1 MSKMSSKTESEIETE
16 SPPLFNYL
24 KQEIP
29 LEDIRDYAS
38 PRRITSIDF
47 VKGFAI
53 IFIILAHT
61 ASGWLD
67 SDSKFLYGILFALL
81 DILGPSLFV
90 FLSALS
96 VIFSIKRKEGI
107 LPDKIIRNRIFTRG
121 IVMIIIGMLTNIVV
135 IDAGEVKIAIYGWN
149 IITFIGFSQIFSF
162 YILKIGK
169 SKRIIMGILIII
181 LSPFLRAILYEGKEA
196 GNILLSFFHY
206 IITSPTPHLT
216 ILPWV
221 SICFISTIFGEYI
234 FEAMNK
240 GTNDA
245 YIGLFR
251 IFLVWGIIFILVGIF
266 ALFPNGLNLLD
277 WQPGWALQ
285 NPTTIGGTMELSEYP
300 HLRLL
305 LTANSQDYFVFP
317 GMPSFLIR
325 GTSANMFYNQGA
337 ALLIISIFFY
347 YIDIK
352 KKSNSFIG
360 MLIYFG
366 KTSLSLF
373 LVHFVFIPLFFSQ
386 FGIALFLIVGILYI
400 GFMGLLLYIWME
412 FFNGVGSPE
421 WMMIQIGRVG
431 QKSGEAVK
439 KTSKKMYER
448 IRKREKVK
456 KMEDFMKK
464 LSKDSPKDQ
473 KEELN
478 E

>member
-1 MSKMSSKTESEIETE
+1 MSSQTKNEIELE

-53 IFIILAHT
+53 VFIILAHT
-61 ASGWLD
+61 ASGWLAPD
-67 SDSKFLYGILFALL
+67 SYYLYGIMFALL

-96 VIFSIKRKEGI
+96 VIFSVKRKEGI
-107 LPDKIIRNRIFTRG
+107 VHPKIIRNRIVTRG
-121 IVMIIIGMLTNIVV
+121 VVLIIIGMLTNIL
-135 IDAGEVKIAIYGWN
+135 IIEDGEFRIAIYGWN
-149 IITFIGFSQIFSF
+149 IITFLGFAQIFAF
-162 YILKIGK
+162 YILKIRK
-169 SKRIIMGILIII
+169 SRRILIGILIII
-181 LSPFLRAILYEGKEA
+181 LSPALRAILYLGKIQ
-196 GNILLSFFHY
+196 GNMVLSILHY

-216 ILPWV
+216 LLPWV
-221 SICFISTIFGEYI
+221 SIAFISTIFGEYI
-234 FEAMNK
+234 YEAMNK
-240 GTNDA
+240 GTENA

-251 IFLVWGIIFILVGIF
+251 IFFVWGIIFILVGIF
-266 ALFPNGLNLLD
+266 AFYPDGLNFIN
-277 WQPGWALQ
+277 WEPGWTLEWVSETD
-285 NPTTIGGTMELSEYP
+285 PLDSTMIGGLSEYP
-300 HLRLL
+300 HLINLL
-305 LTANSQDYFVFP
+305 YANQQNFLIIP
-317 GMPSFLIR
+317 GMPNFLIR

-347 YIDIK
+347 FIDLK
-352 KKSNSFIG
+352 KKSSSFIN

-373 LVHFVFIPLFFSQ
+373 LVHFIFIPLFFNQ
-386 FGIALFLIVGILYI
+386 FGIALFLIIGISYI
-400 GFMGLLLYIWME
+400 GFMGLFLYIWME
-412 FFNGVGSPE
+412 YFNGVGSPE
-421 WMMIQIGRVG
+421 WLMIQMGRIG

-448 IRKREKVK
+448 IKKREKVK

-464 LSKDSPKDQ
+464 LSKDSPK
-473 KEELN
+473 E
-478 E
+478 

>member
-1 MSKMSSKTESEIETE
+1 MSSQTDTEIEME

-38 PRRITSIDF
+38 PRRIKSIDL

-53 IFIILAHT
+53 VFIILAHT

-67 SDSKFLYGILFALL
+67 PESRYLYGILFTLL

-107 LPDKIIRNRIFTRG
+107 LHEKIIRNRIFTRG
-121 IVMIIIGMLTNIVV
+121 IVMIVIGMLTNIVV
-135 IDAGEVKIAIYGWN
+135 LEGDEVRVAIYGWN
-149 IITFIGFSQIFSF
+149 IITFIGFSQIFSY
-162 YILKIGK
+162 YILKIKK
-169 SKRIIMGILIII
+169 SNRIIIGIII
-181 LSPFLRAILYEGKEA
+181 IIISPFIRAILYEGKEA
-196 GNILLSFFHY
+196 DNIILSFFHY

-216 ILPWV
+216 LLPWI
-221 SICFISTIFGEYI
+221 SIAFLGTIFGEYI
-234 FEAMNK
+234 YEAMNK
-240 GTNDA
+240 GTKDA

-251 IFLVWGIIFILVGIF
+251 IFFIWGVILILIGIF
-266 ALFPNGLNLLD
+266 GFFPNGIDLTD

-285 NPTTIGGTMELSEYP
+285 TPDSMVGGLSEYP

-305 LTANSQDYFVFP
+305 LTANSQEYFIIP

-325 GTSANMFYNQGA
+325 CTSSNMFYNQGT

-347 YIDIK
+347 FVDIK
-352 KKSNSFIG
+352 NKSNNFSNV
-360 MLIYFG
+360 LIYFG
-366 KTSLSLF
+366 KISLSLF
-373 LVHFVFIPLFFSQ
+373 IIHFFFIPLFFSQ
-386 FGIALFLIVGILYI
+386 FGIAFFLIIGILYI
-400 GFMGLLLYIWME
+400 GFMGLFLYIWME
-412 FFNGVGSPE
+412 FFKGVGSPE
-421 WMMIQIGRVG
+421 WLMIQLGRVG

-439 KTSKKMYER
+439 KTSKKVYER
-448 IRKREKVK
+448 IKKREKVK

-464 LSKDSPKDQ
+464 LSKAPPKEK
-473 KEELN
+473 KEEIN

>member
-1 MSKMSSKTESEIETE
+1 MTSQIESEIETE

-38 PRRITSIDF
+38 PRRISSIDF
-47 VKGFAI
+47 LKGFAI
-53 IFIILAHT
+53 VFVILAHT
-61 ASGWLD
+61 AQGWLD
-67 SDSKFLYGILFALL
+67 ADSLYLYGLLFALL

-107 LPDKIIRNRIFTRG
+107 IHPKIIRNRIFTRG
-121 IVMIIIGMLTNIVV
+121 IVMIVLGMLTNIIGVDLKTGEVVV
-135 IDAGEVKIAIYGWN
+135 IIFGWN

-162 YILKIGK
+162 YILKLK
-169 SKRIIMGILIII
+169 RSNRIIIGIIIII
-181 LSPFLRAILYEGKEA
+181 LSPFLRAILYEGKET
-196 GNILLSFFHY
+196 GNILLSIFHY

-216 ILPWV
+216 LLPWV

-240 GTNDA
+240 GTRDA

-251 IFLVWGIIFILVGIF
+251 IFFVWGIIFILVGIF
-266 ALFPNGLNLLD
+266 APFPSGLNLAD

-285 NPTTIGGTMELSEYP
+285 TPTIMGGTMELSEYP
-300 HLRLL
+300 HLGLL
-305 LTANSQDYFVFP
+305 AIANNQNYFIIP
-317 GMPSFLIR
+317 GMPNFLIR

-337 ALLIISIFFY
+337 ALLIIAIFFY
-347 YIDIK
+347 FIDIK
-352 KKSNSFIG
+352 NKSNDLINT
-360 MLIYFG
+360 LIYFG
-366 KTSLSLF
+366 KVSLSLF
-373 LVHFVFIPLFFSQ
+373 IIHFLFLSLFFNQ
-386 FGIALFLIVGILYI
+386 FGVAFFLIIASAYI
-400 GFMGLLLYIWME
+400 GFLGIFMYVWME
-412 FFNGVGSPE
+412 YAKGVGSPE
-421 WMMIQIGRVG
+421 WLMVQLGRIG

-439 KTSKKMYER
+439 KTTKKMYDK

-464 LSKDSPKDQ
+464 LSKDSENGKTT
-473 KEELN
+473 E
-478 E
+478 